1 MRKLKGKTVEEIVG
15 SLEPEQEEIVAKL
28 RSIVK
33 RVFPEIVETVKWGN
47 ITCLMDGEN
56 LAWIII
62 YKDHVDFGFFKG
74 AELKSNLLE
83 GTGKGLRH
91 IKIRSSNEID
101 EKELIALLKKA
112 AELEKNKIRL
122 RIF

>member
-1 MRKLKGKTVEEIVG
+1 MRKFKGKTVGEIVG
-15 SLEPEQEEIVAKL
+15 SLDQEQKEIVAKL
-28 RSIVK
+28 RSLVK

-47 ITCLMDGEN
+47 ITYLMGGEN

-62 YKDHVDFGFFKG
+62 YRDHVDFGFFRG
-74 AELKSNLLE
+74 AELESKLLE

-101 EKELIALLKKA
+101 EKEVVGILKRA
-112 AELEKNKIRL
+112 VGLEKSK
-122 RIF
+122 